1 MVILNWNQVL
11 TLKRNGVINITGI
24 CNKVDDLIIFSLL
37 NKLNF
42 LKECNI
48 KHLIDSLS
56 EDEYKKAELI
66 YCVWYLIANRYIKC
80 DLNKDLNLNTVIWA
94 T

>member
-1 MVILNWNQVL
+1 
-11 TLKRNGVINITGI
+11 
-24 CNKVDDLIIFSLL
+24 SLL